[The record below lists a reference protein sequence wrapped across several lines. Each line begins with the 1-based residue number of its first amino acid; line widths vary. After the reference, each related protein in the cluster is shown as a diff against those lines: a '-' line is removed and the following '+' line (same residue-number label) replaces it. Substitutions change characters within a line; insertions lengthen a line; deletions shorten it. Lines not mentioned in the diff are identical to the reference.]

1 MANSGKEYEE
11 LVRDI
16 QRSLINAGNVPS
28 LKNINIEKNKKI
40 KDRSGIDRE
49 FDIYWEFE
57 IGGHTYRS
65 VIECKDYSSRVS

>member
-49 FDIYWEFE
+49 FDIY
-57 IGGHTYRS
+57 
-65 VIECKDYSSRVS
+65 